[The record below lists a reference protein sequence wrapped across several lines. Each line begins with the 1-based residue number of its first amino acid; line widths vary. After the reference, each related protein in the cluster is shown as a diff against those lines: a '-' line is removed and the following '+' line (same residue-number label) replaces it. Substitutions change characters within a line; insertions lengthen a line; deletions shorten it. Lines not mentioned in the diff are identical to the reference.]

1 MSEKMIF
8 CLGEGK
14 YESKGAGYQ
23 KNLQIFNQSVTE
35 EVYNKTKYA
44 LDIKN
49 FKLPIAKWIK
59 KEDMTDDEKEIW
71 KSYKETGGYLKTLSY
86 KDAWKEMWGTLS
98 LDDRKFFSTLPNFN
112 AGIFEKIT
120 GIKYEVEPSLSGQE
134 VTVTVAGKTYTVVIK

>member
-1 MSEKMIF
+1 MIF

-35 EVYNKTKYA
+35 EVYNKTKSA
-44 LDIKN
+44 LNIKN

-59 KEDMTDDEKEIW
+59 KEDMTDDEKENW

-86 KDAWKEMWGTLS
+86 KYAWKEMWGKLS
-98 LDDRKFFSTLPNFN
+98 QDDKTFFSTLPNFDVEL
-112 AGIFEKIT
+112 FEKIT
-120 GIKYEVEPSLSGQE
+120 GIKYEIIPSLVGQE
-134 VTVTVAGKTYTVVIK
+134 VEIKIGNKIYKAKITE